1 MIVQRGGLSA
11 RGQSRGEQRG
21 VGLSGRGQS
30 GRGQSGQGLWGGRA
44 LTSRTFAA
52 AAMSCGRAASQSER
66 PALQWYSVFSEY
78 LRGPSLSSPPDYLLA
93 IGNAS

>member
-30 GRGQSGQGLWGGRA
+30 GRGLWGGRA
-44 LTSRTFAA
+44 FTSRTFAA

-78 LRGPSLSSPPDYLLA
+78 LRGPLPKPSLLP
-93 IGNAS
+93 ASNRQR